1 MSEDTMV
8 DDQEKWV
15 EIIEELLRESYFN
28 DELIPSFSKDERNEL
43 LSSCKKIISRESLS
57 DRSKV
62 LLCFCLR
69 LFYEIL
75 EHE

>member
-1 MSEDTMV
+1 MSEDTMI

-15 EIIEELLRESYFN
+15 EEIEQLLRESYFN
-28 DELIPSFSKDERNEL
+28 DELIPCFEKDQQNEL
-43 LSSCKKIISRESLS
+43 LSSCVQIITKKKLN

-75 EHE
+75 EED